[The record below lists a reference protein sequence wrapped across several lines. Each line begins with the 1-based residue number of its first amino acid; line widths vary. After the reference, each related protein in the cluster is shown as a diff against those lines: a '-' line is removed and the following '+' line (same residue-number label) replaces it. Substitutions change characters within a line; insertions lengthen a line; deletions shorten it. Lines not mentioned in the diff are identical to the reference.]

1 MFKNAIVRKPAKSM
15 VNGITEADL
24 GLPDYDLACQQHADY
39 IVALQECG
47 LEVLVLE
54 ANEDYP
60 DSCFVEDPALF
71 TSKSAI
77 LTNPGAESRRG
88 EVAIIESAVR
98 QFRDYIEQIE
108 SPAYLEGGDVMMIG
122 DHFYVGL
129 SDRTNQQGVEQL
141 SQALK
146 KHGMTCSAIELTEV
160 LHLKTG
166 VVYLENNILVA
177 SGEFLT
183 KPEFQD
189 FKVLEV
195 PSDEAYAANCV
206 WINDTVL
213 VPAGFPKT
221 SQKIK
226 DCGYTI
232 REIEMSEF
240 QKLDG
245 GLSCLSLRF

>member
-15 VNGITEADL
+15 INGITKANL

-39 IVALQECG
+39 ICALEECG

-60 DSCFVEDPALF
+60 DSCFVEDPAVI
-71 TSKSAI
+71 TSQCAI

-88 EVAIIESAVR
+88 EVSIIEKAVC
-98 QFRDYIEQIE
+98 QFRDQIE
-108 SPAYLEGGDVMMIG
+108 RIEAPAFLEGGDVMMVG
-122 DHFYVGL
+122 NHFYVGL
-129 SDRTNQQGVEQL
+129 SNRTNQEGVNQF

-146 KHGMTCSAIELTEV
+146 KYGMSCSAIELTEV

-166 VVYLENNILVA
+166 VVYLENNIMIA

-183 KPEFQD
+183 KPEFKD
-189 FKVLEV
+189 YKII
-195 PSDEAYAANCV
+195 EAPKTESYAANCV

-213 VPAGFPKT
+213 IPAGFPIMK
-221 SQKIK
+221 QQLK
-226 DCGYTI
+226 DCGLKL
-232 REIEMSEF
+232 REIAMSEF
-240 QKLDG
+240 EKLDG